1 MKIGSKKSKGSPGKY
16 LHRLGMFVHVCSP
29 RRADAIWAERE
40 GGSQSLHRPI
50 LQGLENNCCAC
61 AGSCKENKIA
71 TMPQRNLQKVSK
83 HISKKRGAVGAMHEN
98 SRDAQRL
105 RRAGAR
111 DERLIKH
118 AANVDKGRRPY
129 CMQFSRHPITSFL
142 TSHSGSNSLLPRCCS
157 NG

>member
-1 MKIGSKKSKGSPGKY
+1 
-16 LHRLGMFVHVCSP
+16 
-29 RRADAIWAERE
+29 
-40 GGSQSLHRPI
+40 
-50 LQGLENNCCAC
+50 
-61 AGSCKENKIA
+61 
-71 TMPQRNLQKVSK
+71 MPQRNLQKVQK

-129 CMQFSRHPITSFL
+129 CTQFFSRLATFPL
-142 TSHSGSNSLLPRCCS
+142 TSHSGPNSLLPRRCS